1 VRRLL
6 LLISAIVLVET
17 TFFSA
22 LAPLL
27 PHYADEFDLSKTQ
40 SGLLVGAYALGGF
53 FGAIPGGLLA
63 TRVGVKQTVL
73 LGMAILSSMSV
84 VFGFGHSVLVLDL
97 ARLGQGFGAS
107 LAWGGGL
114 AWLVAAAPRHRR
126 GELIGIA
133 MGAAVGGALLGPVLG
148 GAATVVGT
156 GPAFTG
162 VAAVAVGLAA
172 WAWFTPAFRPGE
184 RQPLSA
190 LLHAVREPRV
200 AGGIWLLALP
210 SLLFGVLGLLAPLR
224 LNDLGF
230 SGKAIGGVF
239 LVAAGFEVIGS
250 PLVGRWSDRRGR
262 LAPVRIFLLAAVG
275 MSAALPWPGDRWTM
289 AAVVVLASI
298 AYGSFFVPGAALL
311 ADGAEDANLDQGF
324 GFALMNL
331 AWSPGHIVGS
341 TLGGVLADATGDAVP
356 YLILGGLCIVTL
368 VAVQRAPAAVRS
380 APPRRRLPTDL
391 PG

>member
-1 VRRLL
+1 MRRLL
-6 LLISAIVLVET
+6 FLVSAIVLVET
-17 TFFSA
+17 IFFSA
-22 LAPLL
+22 LSPLL
-27 PHYADEFDLSKTQ
+27 PHYSDEFGLSKTQ

-53 FGAIPGGLLA
+53 FGAIPGGLFA
-63 TRVGVKQTVL
+63 TRVGVKPTVL

-84 VFGFGHSVLVLDL
+84 VFGFGQSVWVLDV

-107 LAWGGGL
+107 FAWGGGL
-114 AWLVAAAPRHRR
+114 AWLVAAVPRHRR

-156 GPAFTG
+156 GPAFTA
-162 VAAVAVGLAA
+162 VAAVALGLAV

-190 LLHAVREPRV
+190 LLNAVREPRV
-200 AGGIWLLALP
+200 AAGIWLLALP

-224 LNDLGF
+224 LDELGF

-239 LVAAGFEVIGS
+239 LIAAGFEVVVS

-262 LAPVRIFLLAAVG
+262 LAPVRAFLLVAVA
-275 MSAALPWPGDRWTM
+275 MSAVLPWPGDRWTLG
-289 AAVVVLASI
+289 AVVVLASI

-311 ADGAEDANLDQGF
+311 SDGAEDAGLDQGF

-331 AWSPGHIVGS
+331 AWSPGHIIGS
-341 TLGGVLADATGDAVP
+341 TVGGALADVTGDAVP
-356 YLILGGLCIVTL
+356 YLIVAALCIFTL
-368 VAVQRAPAAVRS
+368 VAVHRAPASLRR
-380 APPRRRLPTDL
+380 APSERRRPADAAS
-391 PG
+391 